1 MANCGRKVRIEQM
14 QRPRDCAEQRAEVVI
29 SRRARPVHPV
39 VTRIAENLAGIA
51 AVRVVRVTP
60 GFLSASSET
69 CGTRRCPVTKPG
81 HPTAVGV
88 SLILD
93 EEHKEIQ
100 FYEITSAVKGCGTR
114 MVEAVMNALPKGW
127 RAVVVMDWSGGFW
140 KVMRQRH
147 RRIELL

>member
-1 MANCGRKVRIEQM
+1 MTNCSRKISMKEM
-14 QRPRDCAEQRAEVVI
+14 QTPRGCAEQRAEVVI

-39 VTRIAENLAGIA
+39 VTRIAENLAGIEIL
-51 AVRVVRVTP
+51 RIVRVTV
-60 GFLSASSET
+60 GSLSASSET
-69 CGTRRCPVTKPG
+69 CGPRRCPVTKPG

-100 FYEITSAVKGCGTR
+100 FYEITSAVRGCGTR

-127 RAVVVMDWSGGFW
+127 RAIVAMDWSDGFW
-140 KVMRQRH
+140 EAMRQRH
-147 RRIELL
+147 GRIEIL

>member
-1 MANCGRKVRIEQM
+1 MLR
-14 QRPRDCAEQRAEVVI
+14 QRAEVVI
-29 SRRARPVHPV
+29 SRGARPVHPV
-39 VTRIAENLAGIA
+39 ITRIAENLAGIE
-51 AVRVVRVTP
+51 AVRIVKVTP

-69 CGTRRCPVTKPG
+69 CGARRCPVTKPG

-100 FYEITSAVKGCGTR
+100 FYEITAAVKGCGTR

-127 RAVVVMDWSGGFW
+127 RAVVVMDWSEGFW

-147 RRIELL
+147 RRIKLL